1 MNGENY
7 GKYAGGLE
15 AYNGGEVVNHG
26 TIYVKA
32 GNGLWN
38 LEAAKAMSAG
48 AFADKSSVA
57 TNKGK
62 IVVDGA
68 AGMVVTNAGTG
79 KKATLVNDGVI
90 TVLNSGFAMS
100 AGKNDVSGVQII
112 NSDTATIFVEG
123 KSAVGLTSSDA
134 KNTKMQNTGE
144 IQATNGA
151 KGVYLKGTNNAAVNT
166 GLIISDE
173 TSTSVYL
180 SSKTSSFVN
189 EGTIDAKGT
198 AIYALNGTVT
208 LKDNSQV
215 NGLVDTSKNTTIK
228 FENNSDSLLL
238 KDDVGTLSVD
248 NNSQVIIE
256 QGTDSALT
264 VGTLSVDKA
273 SNAQFKLRLIAN
285 EGETILSV
293 STIDGEGKD
302 AVAVGYAGNVSD
314 ELLQGADAK
323 LLTSGVSL
331 GGETVESVTVDQ
343 GLSGDEMIVYKDG
356 SSETVRANSLITSA
370 QDVAV
375 ASALMWR
382 DQPHGHVAH
391 DAGRSRFLGSL
402 HERSHGRQ

>member
-1 MNGENY
+1 MQIVKTALATAVVMALSQSAYAIEAMPSIPDASTVDELVEQTNASASIDSGLTSFDSGKTALVLPKQGQSNGGASASFISTLNSGSNNGTIWVLAGKVNGENY

-15 AYNGGEVVNHG
+15 AYNGGEVVNYG

-198 AIYALNGTVT
+198 AIYDV
-208 LKDNSQV
+208 KRQF
-215 NGLVDTSKNTTIK
+215 TS
-228 FENNSDSLLL
+228 
-238 KDDVGTLSVD
+238 
-248 NNSQVIIE
+248 
-256 QGTDSALT
+256 
-264 VGTLSVDKA
+264 
-273 SNAQFKLRLIAN
+273 
-285 EGETILSV
+285 
-293 STIDGEGKD
+293 
-302 AVAVGYAGNVSD
+302 
-314 ELLQGADAK
+314 
-323 LLTSGVSL
+323 
-331 GGETVESVTVDQ
+331 
-343 GLSGDEMIVYKDG
+343 
-356 SSETVRANSLITSA
+356 
-370 QDVAV
+370 
-375 ASALMWR
+375 
-382 DQPHGHVAH
+382 
-391 DAGRSRFLGSL
+391 
-402 HERSHGRQ
+402 